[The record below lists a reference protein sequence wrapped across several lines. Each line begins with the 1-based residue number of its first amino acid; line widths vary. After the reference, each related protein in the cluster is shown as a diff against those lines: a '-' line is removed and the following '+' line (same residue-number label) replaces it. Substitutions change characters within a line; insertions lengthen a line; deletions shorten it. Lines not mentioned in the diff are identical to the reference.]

1 MNKLIHNLNELE
13 QVAESII
20 TNSKF
25 KIFTLQGNL
34 GAGKT
39 TLVKFLCKYL
49 NCEDNITSPTF
60 SLVNE
65 YTCPTSK
72 IYHFDL
78 YRIEHIEEL
87 LNIGFHEYIN
97 SGNYC
102 FIEWPEISE
111 NELAEHHKISLNLE
125 GQTRQLSFS

>member
-1 MNKLIHNLNELE
+1 MKFIINSFSDLE
-13 QVAESII
+13 KVAQEII
-20 TNSKF
+20 LNSKY
-25 KIFTLQGNL
+25 KIFTLTGNL

-39 TLVKFLCKYL
+39 TLVKFLCKNL
-49 NCEDNITSPTF
+49 NSPDEVTSPTF

-65 YTCPTSK
+65 YVFPSGK

-78 YRIEHIEEL
+78 YRINHIEEL
-87 LNIGFHEYIN
+87 LNIGFDEYID

-111 NELAEHHKISLNLE
+111 NELPEHHKILLNLKD
-125 GQTRQLSFS
+125 QTRYLTFN